1 MGSKLSLIGK
11 FMTSNCRQDEDTGSN
26 NNKAAFVNPF
36 FQTGQVIDK
45 IIFDVKV
52 HKLGILLKEFN
63 EMKNLYLKEHNIL
76 FLTMKNFVS
85 GYIQTINFRLMPD
98 SSPSKPVHP
107 GYQDIILIK
116 FCFLYL
122 IITYK
127 I

>member
-63 EMKNLYLKEHNIL
+63 
-76 FLTMKNFVS
+76 
-85 GYIQTINFRLMPD
+85 
-98 SSPSKPVHP
+98 
-107 GYQDIILIK
+107 
-116 FCFLYL
+116 
-122 IITYK
+122 
-127 I
+127 